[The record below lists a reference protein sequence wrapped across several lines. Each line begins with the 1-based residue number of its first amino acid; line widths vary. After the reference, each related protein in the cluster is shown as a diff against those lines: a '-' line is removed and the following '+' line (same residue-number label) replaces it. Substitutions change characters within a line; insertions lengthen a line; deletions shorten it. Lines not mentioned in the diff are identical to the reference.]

1 MILTIGFSDSSMEDC
16 MDLQWI
22 KTFLTVL
29 EVGNYSNAAVRL
41 DYSQSTITSHIQKL
55 ENAYGGTKLLKR
67 KGNLMIPTASGE
79 KLTIYAKEL
88 IKLYEKSKNEIV
100 DPKLQTLRIGT
111 INSLSNI
118 YLPPI
123 IQKIKSIY
131 PDINIQLFNGTQTLL
146 YTMLKENALDMMFII
161 DTLHEFNGFKALQIR
176 KEKLVIV
183 ANEDHPLA
191 NKTSLCFDDI
201 KDEKLILSEYGCNYR
216 NLLLDEFIRN
226 NQNPKIAMELGSM
239 EAVKQA
245 IHDKW
250 GIGFL
255 PSFLIKPSDSL
266 IQLEFKSSHKDFYSQ
281 VIYTENEK
289 FSPSFIKK
297 IIDMTVN

>member
-1 MILTIGFSDSSMEDC
+1 

-29 EVGNYSNAAVRL
+29 EVGNYSNAAIRL

-55 ENAYGGTKLLKR
+55 ENAYGGIKLLER

-79 KLTIYAKEL
+79 TLKKYANEL
-88 IKLYEKSKNEIV
+88 MELYDKSKKEIMKT
-100 DPKLQTLRIGT
+100 KLKAIRIGT

-118 YLPPI
+118 YLPLI
-123 IQKIKSIY
+123 IQKIRSIY

-161 DTLHEFNGFKALQIR
+161 DTLHEFKGFKSQQIR

-183 ANEDHPLA
+183 ANEDHPLTS
-191 NKTSLCFDDI
+191 KPSLCFDDI
-201 KDEKLILSEYGCNYR
+201 KDENFILSEYGCNYR
-216 NLLLDEFIRN
+216 NLLLDEFSKN
-226 NQNPKIAMELGSM
+226 NYEPKIAMELGSI

-245 IHDKW
+245 ILDKW

-281 VIYTENEK
+281 VIYTENEIC
-289 FSPSFIKK
+289 STSFIKK
-297 IIDMTVN
+297 IINMSAN